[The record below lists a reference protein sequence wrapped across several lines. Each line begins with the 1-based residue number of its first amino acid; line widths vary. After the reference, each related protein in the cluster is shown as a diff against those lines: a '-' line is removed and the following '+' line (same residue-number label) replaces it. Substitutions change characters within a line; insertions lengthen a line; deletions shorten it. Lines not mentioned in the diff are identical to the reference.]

1 MTASASTIDEVK
13 QLIVQTLGI
22 EDSSRIASA
31 STQLFGNLPELDS
44 FAVVN
49 LAMEIESR
57 FGFEIDEDGFSAE
70 VFETVGSLADYIDKN
85 RRH

>member
-1 MTASASTIDEVK
+1 MQANQSTIDKVR
-13 QLIVQTLGI
+13 QLIIQTLGI
-22 EDSSRIASA
+22 ADESRISGA

-49 LAMEIESR
+49 LAMEIENR
-57 FGFEIDEDGFSAE
+57 FGFEIDESGFSAD
-70 VFETVGSLADYIDKN
+70 VFETVGSLASYIDQN

>member
-1 MTASASTIDEVK
+1 MTANASTIDEVK
-13 QLIVQTLGI
+13 QLIVQTLSI
-22 EDSSRIASA
+22 EDPDRIAGA